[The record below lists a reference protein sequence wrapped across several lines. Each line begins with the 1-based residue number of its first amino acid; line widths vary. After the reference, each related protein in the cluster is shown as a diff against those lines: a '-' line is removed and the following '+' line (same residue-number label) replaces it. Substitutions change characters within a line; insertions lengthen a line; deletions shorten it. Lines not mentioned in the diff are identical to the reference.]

1 MATTK
6 LSATKSTSRAINYAE
21 KRAVEKSGLNCDV
34 DYAKS
39 SFKASREL
47 YGKTDGNQGH
57 VIIQS
62 FKPGEVT
69 PEQCNQLGLALAEKL
84 APNHQVAVYT
94 HADTD
99 HVHNHI
105 MINSIDL
112 ETGKKF
118 NNNKQALRNVRNF
131 NDEVCM
137 EHGLSVPEKDTA
149 RLRYTQTEKAIAD
162 PNTKSTAQYSW
173 KDEIREA
180 IDQSQATNIDEF
192 KDHLNQHG
200 IEIERV
206 TPKSITYRHVAEDK
220 KVRGRKLGEDY
231 NKGGIEDGFE
241 RQIQRRRQQERA
253 SDTDIQPKR
262 RTSNRD
268 EATER
273 DTGVTQADWDQFA
286 QDTNELERR
295 RQAAESARLVD
306 EKARR
311 DREER
316 ARAKQASQRI
326 MTQKRFISVAKHYI
340 ERINNDNLKQDFQT
354 AIQEELEDVKADT
367 HKAMEQLQTN
377 QAELRQENN
386 DYKKM
391 IDERIKH
398 NETAVK
404 QYDQVIQ
411 RLTKG
416 ITAMFFIVALVMIA
430 FLALSPLGDWL
441 GVQHFYEWLN
451 YVMKTGHS
459 AWRYFM
465 LIFYLVPYVLF
476 GGLMYVILKAYE
488 RL

>member
-62 FKPGEVT
+62 FKPDEVT
-69 PEQCNQLGLALAEKL
+69 PEQCNQLGLELAEKF

-94 HADTD
+94 HNDTD

-105 MINSIDL
+105 VINSIDL

-118 NNNKQALRNVRNF
+118 NNNKQALRDLRDF
-131 NDEVCM
+131 NDDVCR

-173 KDEIREA
+173 KDDIREA
-180 IDQSQATNIDEF
+180 IDQSTATNMDEF
-192 KDHLNQHG
+192 KDHLSQYG
-200 IEIERV
+200 IKIARV
-206 TPKSITYRHVAEDK
+206 TPKSITYRHLAEDK
-220 KVRGRKLGEDY
+220 KVRGRRLGEDY

-241 RQIQRRRQQERA
+241 RQIQRQQQEREY
-253 SDTDIQPKR
+253 DNDIQPKR
-262 RTSNRD
+262 PTSNRD
-268 EATER
+268 EPTQR
-273 DTGVTQADWDQFA
+273 DTGVTQSDWDKFA

-295 RQAAESARLVD
+295 RQAAESARLAD

-316 ARAKQASQRI
+316 ERAEQASRTI
-326 MTQKRFISVAKHYI
+326 ID
-340 ERINNDNLKQDFQT
+340 NDRDHGL
-354 AIQEELEDVKADT
+354 EL
-367 HKAMEQLQTN
+367 
-377 QAELRQENN
+377 
-386 DYKKM
+386 
-391 IDERIKH
+391 
-398 NETAVK
+398 
-404 QYDQVIQ
+404 
-411 RLTKG
+411 
-416 ITAMFFIVALVMIA
+416 
-430 FLALSPLGDWL
+430 
-441 GVQHFYEWLN
+441 
-451 YVMKTGHS
+451 
-459 AWRYFM
+459 
-465 LIFYLVPYVLF
+465 
-476 GGLMYVILKAYE
+476 
-488 RL
+488 

>member
-1 MATTK
+1 MLKKIGMITMATTK

-62 FKPGEVT
+62 FKPDEVT
-69 PEQCNQLGLALAEKL
+69 SEQCNQLGLELAEKI

-94 HADTD
+94 HNDTD
-99 HVHNHI
+99 HIHNHI
-105 MINSIDL
+105 VINAINL

-118 NNNKQALRNVRNF
+118 NNNKQALRDVRNV
-131 NDEVCM
+131 NDEVCR
-137 EHGLSVPEKDTA
+137 EHGLSVPDKDTA

-180 IDQSQATNIDEF
+180 IDQSQATNMDEF
-192 KDHLNQHG
+192 KDHLNQYG

-206 TPKSITYRHVAEDK
+206 TPKSITYRHLAEDK

-241 RQIQRRRQQERA
+241 RQIQRQQAERDA
-253 SDTDIQPKR
+253 DTDFQPKR

-268 EATER
+268 EPAQR
-273 DTGVTQADWDQFA
+273 DTGVTQSDWDKFA
-286 QDTNELERR
+286 QDTNELERS
-295 RQAAESARLVD
+295 RQAAESARLAD

-316 ARAKQASQRI
+316 EREKQASRTI
-326 MTQKRFISVAKHYI
+326 I
-340 ERINNDNLKQDFQT
+340 ENDRDHGL
-354 AIQEELEDVKADT
+354 EL
-367 HKAMEQLQTN
+367 
-377 QAELRQENN
+377 
-386 DYKKM
+386 
-391 IDERIKH
+391 
-398 NETAVK
+398 
-404 QYDQVIQ
+404 
-411 RLTKG
+411 
-416 ITAMFFIVALVMIA
+416 
-430 FLALSPLGDWL
+430 
-441 GVQHFYEWLN
+441 
-451 YVMKTGHS
+451 
-459 AWRYFM
+459 
-465 LIFYLVPYVLF
+465 
-476 GGLMYVILKAYE
+476 
-488 RL
+488 

>member
-62 FKPGEVT
+62 FKPDEVT
-69 PEQCNQLGLALAEKL
+69 PEQCNQLGLELAEKF

-94 HADTD
+94 HNDTD

-105 MINSIDL
+105 VINSIDL

-118 NNNKQALRNVRNF
+118 NNNKQALRDLRDF
-131 NDEVCM
+131 NDDVCR

-180 IDQSQATNIDEF
+180 IDQSKATNMDEF
-192 KDHLNQHG
+192 KDHLSQYG
-200 IEIERV
+200 IEIARV
-206 TPKSITYRHVAEDK
+206 TPKSITYRHLAEDK
-220 KVRGRKLGEDY
+220 KVRGRRLGEDY

-241 RQIQRRRQQERA
+241 RQIQRQQQERE
-253 SDTDIQPKR
+253 DDNDIQPKR
-262 RTSNRD
+262 PTSNRD
-268 EATER
+268 EPTQR
-273 DTGVTQADWDQFA
+273 DTGVTQSDWDKFA

-295 RQAAESARLVD
+295 RQAAESARLAD

-311 DREER
+311 DRAE
-316 ARAKQASQRI
+316 QASRTI
-326 MTQKRFISVAKHYI
+326 ID
-340 ERINNDNLKQDFQT
+340 NDRDHGL
-354 AIQEELEDVKADT
+354 EL
-367 HKAMEQLQTN
+367 
-377 QAELRQENN
+377 
-386 DYKKM
+386 
-391 IDERIKH
+391 
-398 NETAVK
+398 
-404 QYDQVIQ
+404 
-411 RLTKG
+411 
-416 ITAMFFIVALVMIA
+416 
-430 FLALSPLGDWL
+430 
-441 GVQHFYEWLN
+441 
-451 YVMKTGHS
+451 
-459 AWRYFM
+459 
-465 LIFYLVPYVLF
+465 
-476 GGLMYVILKAYE
+476 
-488 RL
+488 

>member
-47 YGKTDGNQGH
+47 YGKTDGKQGH

-105 MINSIDL
+105 VLNSIDL
-112 ETGKKF
+112 NTGKKF
-118 NNNKQALRNVRNF
+118 NNNKQALRDVRDF
-131 NDEVCM
+131 NDEVCR
-137 EHGLSVPEKDTA
+137 EHGFSVPYKDTA

-162 PNTKSTAQYSW
+162 PNTQSTAQYSW

-180 IDQSQATNIDEF
+180 IDQSQAINMDEF

-200 IEIERV
+200 ITIERV
-206 TPKSITYRHVAEDK
+206 TPKSITYRHLAEDK

-241 RQIQRRRQQERA
+241 RQIQRKQQTERE

-262 RTSNRD
+262 RISSRD
-268 EATER
+268 EATKR
-273 DTGVTQADWDQFA
+273 DTDITQSDWDKFA
-286 QDTNELERR
+286 QDTNKLERR
-295 RQAAESARLVD
+295 RQAAESARLID
-306 EKARR
+306 EKTRR
-311 DREER
+311 DRKER
-316 ARAKQASQRI
+316 ARAKQTSRTI
-326 MTQKRFISVAKHYI
+326 
-340 ERINNDNLKQDFQT
+340 INNDRDHGL
-354 AIQEELEDVKADT
+354 EL
-367 HKAMEQLQTN
+367 
-377 QAELRQENN
+377 
-386 DYKKM
+386 
-391 IDERIKH
+391 
-398 NETAVK
+398 
-404 QYDQVIQ
+404 
-411 RLTKG
+411 
-416 ITAMFFIVALVMIA
+416 
-430 FLALSPLGDWL
+430 
-441 GVQHFYEWLN
+441 
-451 YVMKTGHS
+451 
-459 AWRYFM
+459 
-465 LIFYLVPYVLF
+465 
-476 GGLMYVILKAYE
+476 
-488 RL
+488 